1 MIIIEISGGLGN
13 QMFQYALGQ
22 KFISMGKEVKYD
34 LSFYN
39 DRVQTLRQFELD
51 IFDLDCPVAS
61 NSELSRFG
69 KGNSLKSR
77 LKQKIGWDKEKIYE
91 ENLDLGYQPRIF
103 ELDDI
108 YLSGYWQSELY
119 FKDIREQILSIYR
132 LPEEMNEKSRKFLLR
147 IKEDNSVSIHVRRG
161 DYLNKEN
168 YRVYGGIC
176 TNCYYKKAIEYMRK
190 SIDNPKF
197 YIFTNDSEWA
207 KMQFKEND
215 MEVVECNN
223 RNNSYL
229 DMFLMSSCKA
239 NIIANSTFSW
249 WGAWLNSGQE
259 KLVIAP
265 KKWFNNHE
273 INDIVCE
280 SWIKIDSQGEI

>member
-77 LKQKIGWDKEKIYE
+77 FKQKLGWDKEKIYE

-108 YLSGYWQSELY
+108 YLSAALAAQ
-119 FKDIREQILSIYR
+119 
-132 LPEEMNEKSRKFLLR
+132 PHAFLLCFNKHPAHSAFPDAAQIR
-147 IKEDNSVSIHVRRG
+147 LQLHDADFSVPIH
-161 DYLNKEN
+161 
-168 YRVYGGIC
+168 
-176 TNCYYKKAIEYMRK
+176 
-190 SIDNPKF
+190 
-197 YIFTNDSEWA
+197 
-207 KMQFKEND
+207 Q
-215 MEVVECNN
+215 
-223 RNNSYL
+223 
-229 DMFLMSSCKA
+229 
-239 NIIANSTFSW
+239 
-249 WGAWLNSGQE
+249 
-259 KLVIAP
+259 
-265 KKWFNNHE
+265 
-273 INDIVCE
+273 
-280 SWIKIDSQGEI
+280 